1 MVARKWRGISSNGCC
16 HPPLSECARNV
27 GAIRKTV
34 LGQWASHYE
43 AVLLVTAGDSWASS
57 SWIRTFHPS
66 AYDVDQ
72 LFNGAQQGGLAIPQP
87 CFQGVD
93 QPSRFPGRVPCSPPP
108 GCPCHIPGTP
118 LPALSTDRP
127 KAVMGLSIG
136 DWPAILPPFPARPH
150 QWSDSVWERWNC
162 RTGHWRTTSQGWTFQ
177 DWTMTDECV
186 GS

>member
-1 MVARKWRGISSNGCC
+1 MKGRIQQWLLSPATIWVCPQRRCDQKDCSRPMSISLWSCALGYCRRQ
-16 HPPLSECARNV
+16 LSF
-27 GAIRKTV
+27 
-34 LGQWASHYE
+34 
-43 AVLLVTAGDSWASS
+43 SS

-66 AYDVDQ
+66 AHDVGQ
-72 LFNGAQQGGLAIPQP
+72 LFNGAQQGGLAIPRP

-93 QPSRFPGRVPCSPPP
+93 RPSRFPGRVPCCAPP

-127 KAVMGLSIG
+127 KAAMGLSTG
-136 DWPAILPPFPARPH
+136 DWPAILPPFPAHPH

-177 DWTMTDECV
+177 DWTMTDKCV